1 MRRTAGRGG
10 GAGGCSDVRA
20 ALLHCVHEA
29 VHRDVKG
36 VRYADHSLATPLLCV
51 CVCVCVWCSLFMCVY
66 VCFCVCDAFW
76 IYVCCGCRDMRCVLC
91 VVLCASSRTYRQQMQ
106 DDIEG
111 PNDVRPHLRRE

>member
-20 ALLHCVHEA
+20 ALLHRVHEA

-36 VRYADHSLATPLLCV
+36 VRYADHGLATPLLCV
-51 CVCVCVWCSLFMCVY
+51 CVCVCGVLCSCACMYVFLCVMHFGFMCV
-66 VCFCVCDAFW
+66 VGAGKCV
-76 IYVCCGCRDMRCVLC
+76 VCC
-91 VVLCASSRTYRQQMQ
+91 VVSCASSRTYRQQMQ

>member
-1 MRRTAGRGG
+1 M
-10 GAGGCSDVRA
+10 GGCSDVRA

-36 VRYADHSLATPLLCV
+36 VRYADHGLATPLLCVRVCV
-51 CVCVCVWCSLFMCVY
+51 CVCVCVWVGGVLCSCACMYVFVYAMHFGFMCV
-66 VCFCVCDAFW
+66 VGAGTCV
-76 IYVCCGCRDMRCVLC
+76 VCC
-91 VVLCASSRTYRQQMQ
+91 VVCISRTYRQQMQ